1 MSDQAQ
7 EMAELR
13 NELESLKKAFSSSQV
28 LLQATHHL
36 ALSLA
41 SSHQDGAAVAQAFEA
56 FAARGDNH
64 VLYAAASDQDFTLVE
79 QLNEAISLL
88 LLPAVGVGPTQ

>member
-7 EMAELR
+7 EIAELR

-41 SSHQDGAAVAQAFEA
+41 SSHQDGAAVAEAFEA

-64 VLYAAASDQDFTLVE
+64 LLGPTVSDQDVALAE
-79 QLNEAISLL
+79 HLNEAISMLL
-88 LLPAVGVGPTQ
+88 QSLGRNSQTH